1 MSPHI
6 VLDYG
11 TLSAVVVV
19 AFVVIG
25 FLQGGARTIVAVAVA
40 LAVIVG
46 LSEPAIA
53 AVALSISQRVASVVR
68 RAAGAG
74 PMSTPVDVGPYSFA
88 IYIVLLIGVM
98 CLSRVAVRESFP
110 SKSSRLFGGALG
122 LLNGLLFSL
131 MVREHL
137 LPSLEQSIGRE
148 WVIQIRLQPE
158 VAAASLPS
166 GGQLSVGTVAYI
178 FGLLL
183 AGAGVLRKV
192 RGMRGS
198 GS

>member
-1 MSPHI
+1 M

-11 TLSAVVVV
+11 TLSAAVVVV
-19 AFVVIG
+19 FVVIG
-25 FLQGGARTIVAVAVA
+25 FLQGGARMIMAVAVA

-46 LSEPAIA
+46 LGEPTIA
-53 AVALSISQRVASVVR
+53 TAALSVGQRVGSVVR
-68 RAAGAG
+68 RAVGAG
-74 PMSTPVDVGPYSFA
+74 PMSTPTDTGPYYFA
-88 IYIVLLIGVM
+88 IYMVLLVSIM
-98 CLSRVAVRESFP
+98 CLSRMAVRESLP
-110 SKSSRLFGGALG
+110 SKSSRLFGGILG

-137 LPSLEQSIGRE
+137 LPSLGHGIEGE

-166 GGQLSVGTVAYI
+166 GGHLSVGTVAYI

-192 RGMRGS
+192 RSMRGPS
-198 GS
+198 L